1 MGAAAE
7 RGTVEQLVR
16 PVVEAA
22 GLELW
27 DVSFEKEAG
36 RMVLRVVVDRDGGID
51 LDTIS
56 STSERVS
63 RRLDLEAFSE
73 DRPYSLEVS
82 SPGLERPLREPRHF
96 GRSVGQTVKV
106 KTAVAV
112 GGRKTHE
119 GALVSADSSLSK
131 TSRTQ
136 LPSTSISTRSHVRRP
151 TCCTTASTS
160 GWSFAKSRSPL
171 GARPA
176 AMP

>member
-7 RGTVEQLVR
+7 REAVQQLVR

-63 RRLDLEAFSE
+63 RRLDLEGFSP
-73 DRPYSLEVS
+73 DR
-82 SPGLERPLREPRHF
+82 R
-96 GRSVGQTVKV
+96 
-106 KTAVAV
+106 
-112 GGRKTHE
+112 
-119 GALVSADSSLSK
+119 
-131 TSRTQ
+131 
-136 LPSTSISTRSHVRRP
+136 TRSR
-151 TCCTTASTS
+151 
-160 GWSFAKSRSPL
+160 
-171 GARPA
+171 
-176 AMP
+176 